1 MESDLS
7 DYAVLVKRIP
17 PGLSGIKG
25 RMNQFI
31 GNELKFEGKK
41 YNVHEI
47 ILIPEAG
54 EVHHLHLD
62 EEHAIEHYLHAK
74 QLKDPHA
81 DELYHKIEEIH
92 HKKQDIVHKTI
103 A

>member
-1 MESDLS
+1 
-7 DYAVLVKRIP
+7 
-17 PGLSGIKG
+17 
-25 RMNQFI
+25 
-31 GNELKFEGKK
+31 
-41 YNVHEI
+41 VHEI